1 MNPIVSFD
9 VRDWHA
15 PIAAQLAAH
24 ALDALEAGSVLR
36 LPLPFTLAPEEQSLL
51 SPQLLSGTRKN
62 ISYNPINA
70 RLQGADGDAA
80 LEAQLRGLLT
90 RYHASARTLVEHL
103 FAPYRNHLID
113 GRASYRPA
121 EIAGRVPKSWRH
133 DDTRLHVDAF
143 PATPVHG
150 RRLLRVFN
158 NINPHGEPRRWQVGE
173 PFADVAA
180 RFAPRVP
187 RPSALKA
194 QLMALAKIT
203 KSKRS
208 AYDHYMLHLH
218 DGMKADLDYQ
228 AQVTKIP
235 AGFAPGETWIVYSD
249 QVSHAVLAGR
259 YMLEQTFYVP
269 VEVLQYPQRSP
280 LRVLEKLTGRP
291 LLQERALR
299 APAVLTIAPC
309 APAARATVPRS

>member
-1 MNPIVSFD
+1 MKPIESVAAS
-9 VRDWHA
+9 DWQA
-15 PIAAQLAAH
+15 PIAPDLAAH

-36 LPLPFTLAPEEQSLL
+36 LPLPFTLTADEQSLL
-51 SPQLLSGTRKN
+51 SPELLSGARKN
-62 ISYNPINA
+62 ISYNPVNG
-70 RLQGADGDAA
+70 RLQGADGDELLAGRLKA
-80 LEAQLRGLLT
+80 FLE
-90 RYHASARTLVEHL
+90 RYHASSKSLVENL
-103 FAPYRNHLID
+103 FVAYRGKLRD

-158 NINPHGEPRRWQVGE
+158 NINPHGEPRRWKIGE

-180 RFAPRVP
+180 RFQPRAP

-194 QLMALAKIT
+194 QLMAMTGIT
-203 KSKRS
+203 KSRRS

-228 AQVTKIP
+228 AQVPSTP
-235 AGFAPGETWIVYSD
+235 AEFAPGETWIVYSD

-269 VEVLQYPQRSP
+269 VDALQYPERSP
-280 LRVLEKLTGRP
+280 LRVLEKLAGRP
-291 LLQERALR
+291 LL
-299 APAVLTIAPC
+299 
-309 APAARATVPRS
+309 

>member
-1 MNPIVSFD
+1 MNPIEPIAVH
-9 VRDWHA
+9 DWRA
-15 PIAAQLAAH
+15 PIAPELAAH

-36 LPLPFTLAPEEQSLL
+36 LPLPFALAPDEQALL
-51 SPQLLSGTRKN
+51 SPQLLSGARKN
-62 ISYNPINA
+62 ISYNPANG

-80 LEAQLRGLLT
+80 LAARLQGFLA
-90 RYHASARTLVEHL
+90 RYHASARALVEQL
-103 FAPYRNHLID
+103 FRPYRGHLID

-173 PFADVAA
+173 PFAEVAA
-180 RFAPRVP
+180 RFAPRAP
-187 RPSALKA
+187 KPNALAA
-194 QLMALAKIT
+194 QLMALTKIT
-203 KSKRS
+203 KSKRT
-208 AYDHYMLHLH
+208 AYDHYMLQLH
-218 DGMKADLDYQ
+218 DGMKADPDYQ
-228 AQVTKIP
+228 AQVVKTP
-235 AGFAPGETWIVYSD
+235 AEFAPGETWIVYSD

-269 VEVLQYPQRSP
+269 VDALQYPERSP
-280 LRVLEKLTGRP
+280 LRVLERVTGRS
-291 LLQERALR
+291 LL
-299 APAVLTIAPC
+299 
-309 APAARATVPRS
+309 

>member
-1 MNPIVSFD
+1 MSPIESIAVS
-9 VRDWHA
+9 DWQA
-15 PIAAQLAAH
+15 PVAPALAAH

-36 LPLPFTLAPEEQSLL
+36 LPLPFALTADEQALL
-51 SPQLLSGTRKN
+51 SPELLSGARKN
-62 ISYNPINA
+62 ISYNPVNG
-70 RLQGADGDAA
+70 RVQGADGDAA
-80 LEAQLRGLLT
+80 LEARLRGFLT
-90 RYHASARTLVEHL
+90 RYHASSRMLVEHL
-103 FAPYRNHLID
+103 FAPYRGHLLD

-158 NINPHGEPRRWQVGE
+158 NINPHGEPRRWRVGE

-180 RFAPRVP
+180 RFAPRAP
-187 RPSALKA
+187 KPSALQA
-194 QLMALAKIT
+194 QLMALTRIT
-203 KSKRS
+203 KSTRS
-208 AYDHYMLHLH
+208 AYDHYMLQLH

-228 AQVTKIP
+228 AQAPKTP
-235 AGFAPGETWIVYSD
+235 AEFAPGETWIVYSD

-269 VEVLQYPQRSP
+269 VTALQYPQRSP
-280 LRVLEKLTGRP
+280 LRVLEAVTGRS
-291 LLQERALR
+291 L
-299 APAVLTIAPC
+299 V
-309 APAARATVPRS
+309 